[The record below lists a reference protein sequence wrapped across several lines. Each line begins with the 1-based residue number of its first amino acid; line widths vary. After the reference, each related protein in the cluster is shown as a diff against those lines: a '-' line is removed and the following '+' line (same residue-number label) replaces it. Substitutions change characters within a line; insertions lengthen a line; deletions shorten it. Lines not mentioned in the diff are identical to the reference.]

1 MARRS
6 DKDRSNRPRPFVEP
20 RRFWHATA
28 VRLVVAECS
37 IDYTG
42 RLSAHLPFARRLIV
56 VKADGTVIVHGDKG
70 HKALNW
76 MSPPN
81 TIIERPGAWT
91 VTGSGGDRLEITI
104 AGIHSDATIELGNE
118 PGLQKAGSE
127 YELQWLLAQSPDVIE
142 PGARLVTREFPTDLG
157 PVDLLL
163 RASDGGTVAVE
174 VKRVGEL
181 QAVEQLSRYLDRLN
195 GDSSLAPVRGI
206 LVAQT
211 IKPQT
216 RVLAT
221 SRGIACVEVDIE
233 ALAGRAERDPTL
245 F

>member
-1 MARRS
+1 M
-6 DKDRSNRPRPFVEP
+6 
-20 RRFWHATA
+20 
-28 VRLVVAECS
+28 RLVIADCS
-37 IDYTG
+37 IDYSG
-42 RLSAHLPFARRLIV
+42 RLRAHLPFATRLIV

-76 MSPPN
+76 MSPPC
-81 TIIERPGAWT
+81 TIVERDDGWT
-91 VTGSGGDRLEITI
+91 VTGSKGERLDIAIETI
-104 AGIHSDATIELGNE
+104 RSDSSVDMGAE

-127 YELQWLLAQSPDVIE
+127 DELQWLLAQSPDAIE

-163 RASDGGTVAVE
+163 RAADGATVAVE

-181 QAVEQLSRYLDRLN
+181 QAVEQLTRYLDRLN
-195 GDSSLAPVRGI
+195 RDASLAPVRGV
-206 LVAQT
+206 LVAES

-221 SRGIACVEVDIE
+221 ARGIACVEIDLE

>member
-1 MARRS
+1 
-6 DKDRSNRPRPFVEP
+6 
-20 RRFWHATA
+20 

-42 RLSAHLPFARRLIV
+42 RLSAHLPLARRLIV

-81 TIIERPGAWT
+81 TIVERSHGWT

-104 AGIHSDATIELGNE
+104 AGIHSDTTIELGIE

-163 RASDGGTVAVE
+163 RAADGGTVAVE

-181 QAVEQLSRYLDRLN
+181 QAVVPGAGPRDPRRADHQAADAGARDVARDRLR
-195 GDSSLAPVRGI
+195 RGRYRGPRRPRRASPD
-206 LVAQT
+206 L
-211 IKPQT
+211 
-216 RVLAT
+216 VLANPV
-221 SRGIACVEVDIE
+221 GE
-233 ALAGRAERDPTL
+233 P
-245 F
+245 

>member
-1 MARRS
+1 M
-6 DKDRSNRPRPFVEP
+6 
-20 RRFWHATA
+20 
-28 VRLVVAECS
+28 RLVIADCS

-42 RLSAHLPFARRLIV
+42 KLSAHLPLARRLIV
-56 VKADGTVIVHGDKG
+56 VKSDGTVIVHGDKG

-81 TIIERPGAWT
+81 TIFERPDGWT
-91 VTGSGGDRLEITI
+91 VTGPGGDRLEITI
-104 AGIHSDATIELGNE
+104 AAVHADTTHGLGVE
-118 PGLQKAGSE
+118 PGLRKAGSE
-127 YELQWLLAQSPDVIE
+127 YELQWLLALSPDLIE

-181 QAVEQLSRYLDRLN
+181 QAVEQLSRYLERLN
-195 GDSSLAPVRGI
+195 GDASLAPVRGI

-221 SRGIACVEVDIE
+221 ARGIACVEVDIE
-233 ALAGRAERDPTL
+233 ALAGRVERDPTL

>member
-1 MARRS
+1 
-6 DKDRSNRPRPFVEP
+6 
-20 RRFWHATA
+20 
-28 VRLVVAECS
+28 VRLVIADCS

-42 RLSAHLPFARRLIV
+42 KLSAHLPLARRLIV

-81 TIIERPGAWT
+81 TILERADGWT
-91 VTGSGGDRLEITI
+91 VTGPGGDRLEITI
-104 AGIHSDATIELGNE
+104 AAIIEDTFRELGAE

-127 YELQWLLAQSPDVIE
+127 YELQWLLAQSPDMIE

-163 RASDGGTVAVE
+163 RDVDGRAVAVE

-195 GDSSLAPVRGI
+195 GDASLAPVRGI

-221 SRGIACVEVDIE
+221 ARGIACVEVDIE
-233 ALAGRAERDPTL
+233 ALAGRVERDPTL

>member
-1 MARRS
+1 M
-6 DKDRSNRPRPFVEP
+6 
-20 RRFWHATA
+20 
-28 VRLVVAECS
+28 RLVIVDCS

-42 RLSAHLPFARRLIV
+42 KLSAHLPLARRLIV

-81 TIIERPGAWT
+81 TIFERPDGWT
-91 VTGSGGDRLEITI
+91 VTGPGGDKLEITI
-104 AGIHSDATIELGNE
+104 AAVHADTTLELGAE

-127 YELQWLLAQSPDVIE
+127 YELQWLLAQSPDLIE

-163 RASDGGTVAVE
+163 RDAHGGTVAVE

-195 GDSSLAPVRGI
+195 GDASLAPVRGI

-221 SRGIACVEVDIE
+221 ARAIVCVEVDIE